1 MQFERL
7 SERLLA
13 NAARAKPA
21 ERLFAEI
28 RQHQYKVCT
37 APELP
42 APEVKNYIFENLLA
56 EHTEQIT
63 AVIVTVQGTNYLY
76 GEQSKDMRYVMLLNA
91 RLKEIAWIYY
101 DASWRRVGVKGKLLS
116 AGKYDYSVSYEVGK
130 GYYRDLAPEL
140 RWDLAD
146 RASGGVPEALRYV
159 GDEAVIQIMEE
170 RFFVYEK
177 GGVAY

>member
-1 MQFERL
+1 M
-7 SERLLA
+7 
-13 NAARAKPA
+13 
-21 ERLFAEI
+21 
-28 RQHQYKVCT
+28 
-37 APELP
+37 
-42 APEVKNYIFENLLA
+42 
-56 EHTEQIT
+56 
-63 AVIVTVQGTNYLY
+63 
-76 GEQSKDMRYVMLLNA
+76 
-91 RLKEIAWIYY
+91 
-101 DASWRRVGVKGKLLS
+101 KGKLLS

-177 GGVAY
+177 GEWLIKGKHKIPGILEKPQRMTLGL

>member
-13 NAARAKPA
+13 NAVRAKPA

-37 APELP
+37 ALELP

-63 AVIVTVQGTNYLY
+63 AVIVTV
-76 GEQSKDMRYVMLLNA
+76 
-91 RLKEIAWIYY
+91 
-101 DASWRRVGVKGKLLS
+101 
-116 AGKYDYSVSYEVGK
+116 
-130 GYYRDLAPEL
+130 
-140 RWDLAD
+140 
-146 RASGGVPEALRYV
+146 LRYV